1 MRLSQWL
8 CVLRPYLSR
17 VEDLASSS
25 VVHLLKGKGFVS
37 GSNYWFKASAVIL
50 PRICEFKSQSE
61 SCTFILESSLVLC
74 AHHSEVLLTLM
85 LFTLSVIIS
94 LNSSNRLHW
103 NSLHRSIT
111 TSSACNRIQK
121 SLLNHYC
128 VSLAWDIVLK
138 SLVTLSPPPHPPQKN
153 SYFKVTANW
162 N

>member
-1 MRLSQWL
+1 MRLRHWL
-8 CVLRPYLSR
+8 CLLHHPYLSR
-17 VEDLASSS
+17 VGDLDPGS
-25 VVHLLKGKGFVS
+25 VLHRSKGEGFVTS
-37 GSNYWFKASAVIL
+37 DNYCFNAVAVTL
-50 PRICEFKSQSE
+50 PRICEFKSHSE

-121 SLLNHYC
+121 ALLNYYC

-138 SLVTLSPPPHPPQKN
+138 SPVTLTKKKTFLLQG
-153 SYFKVTANW
+153 YC
-162 N
+162 